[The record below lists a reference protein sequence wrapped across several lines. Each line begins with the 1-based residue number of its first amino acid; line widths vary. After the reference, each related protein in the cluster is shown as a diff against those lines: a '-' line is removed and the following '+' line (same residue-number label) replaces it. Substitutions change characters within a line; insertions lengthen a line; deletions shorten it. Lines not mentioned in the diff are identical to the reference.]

1 MGIYVN
7 KGCKSFEN
15 VRNST
20 YVDKSMLIKFINS
33 TLFTLNQYTC
43 VCRARRFGKTTAL
56 NMLYAYYDCSTD
68 SRHLFSD
75 LRIAEDASFEKHLN
89 KYIAIHLDITGFL
102 TRANGRD
109 IVDYMVESVIQDLK
123 NEYPD
128 AKYPKNADLMDC
140 LLAIVFHTGKSIV
153 MLIDEWDA
161 ICREYSTD
169 KKLIDRYVNLLR
181 GMFKSENSDRVFAGV
196 YMTGILPIKQYGTQS
211 ALNHFKSYSML
222 MPEPLSTFYGFTE
235 DEVKSLCLAYDMEYD
250 EIATWYN
257 GYKLG
262 DIRHI
267 FNPTSVI
274 EALLRHKC
282 QDYWPQTS
290 SFDSIRT
297 YINMNFNG
305 VKEAIEQ
312 MLIGKSISI
321 DTRSFSNDLSEIRS
335 KDELFT
341 LLVHFGYLAYDSGEK
356 TVWIPNQEIREE
368 MLSALRQGSHTE
380 IIKTIT
386 ASDMLL
392 EATLSKDEE
401 YVADQ
406 LDSLHTSFISPR
418 HYNNEE
424 SLRSLIHW
432 AYMSAIDQY
441 VKIEELPTGKGFA
454 DVVFIPRAD
463 NNKPSLVVELKYDKD
478 ADSAIAQILRNE
490 YPDILKNFTS
500 KILLVGINYDKT
512 SKKHECK
519 IMEI

>member
-1 MGIYVN
+1 M
-7 KGCKSFEN
+7 
-15 VRNST
+15 
-20 YVDKSMLIKFINS
+20 
-33 TLFTLNQYTC
+33 
-43 VCRARRFGKTTAL
+43 ARPRL
-56 NMLYAYYDCSTD
+56 
-68 SRHLFSD
+68 
-75 LRIAEDASFEKHLN
+75 
-89 KYIAIHLDITGFL
+89 
-102 TRANGRD
+102 
-109 IVDYMVESVIQDLK
+109 
-123 NEYPD
+123 
-128 AKYPKNADLMDC
+128 
-140 LLAIVFHTGKSIV
+140 SI
-153 MLIDEWDA
+153 
-161 ICREYSTD
+161 CY
-169 KKLIDRYVNLLR
+169 
-181 GMFKSENSDRVFAGV
+181 
-196 YMTGILPIKQYGTQS
+196 
-211 ALNHFKSYSML
+211 
-222 MPEPLSTFYGFTE
+222 
-235 DEVKSLCLAYDMEYD
+235 
-250 EIATWYN
+250 
-257 GYKLG
+257 
-262 DIRHI
+262 
-267 FNPTSVI
+267 
-274 EALLRHKC
+274 
-282 QDYWPQTS
+282 
-290 SFDSIRT
+290 
-297 YINMNFNG
+297 MNFNG

-312 MLIGKSISI
+312 MLISKSISI
-321 DTRSFSNDLSEIRS
+321 DTHSFSNDLSEIRS

-356 TVWIPNQEIREE
+356 TVRIPNQEIREE

-463 NNKPSLVVELKYDKD
+463 NNKPSLVVELNYDKD